1 MKFFRVN
8 DNIINLAAVRNIEMD
23 YNGNVRI
30 HFLNPTDRDDY
41 VTVYCRSKKEA
52 KEIINMVFEMM
63 GKSDEEKTQR
73 NY

>member
-8 DNIINLAAVRNIEMD
+8 DNIINLAAVRNIERKSSIVFI
-23 YNGNVRI
+23 Y
-30 HFLNPTDRDDY
+30 FLNPTVPSDY
-41 VTVYCRSKKEA
+41 LRVSFNTEKEA
-52 KEIINMVFEMM
+52 KEGIDILFDMM